1 MYNNC
6 NIFYKNN
13 FNNFIKESNFI
24 LSKLPNSIKT
34 LNLVKKIQNSEY
46 KNWIDLSISNSLDVF
61 KINKILAK
69 QNISYLDSPISDNSK
84 KIKKK
89 NIYSIT
95 SGPKNVYDECYD
107 IINTYSDNIYYI
119 SEKVG
124 VSNNVILANNILL
137 AANLLS
143 VAEVS
148 KFLEQDKININE
160 ALKFINTS
168 SGKSY
173 ASMEL
178 YPKYIL
184 NNNFNYGFS
193 YDLHKKDIIKFLG
206 KRSHLDLNDTY
217 LLKQIFNIY
226 INENNKIHDDMDHIE
241 IVKII
246 K

>member
-1 MYNNC
+1 M
-6 NIFYKNN
+6 
-13 FNNFIKESNFI
+13 
-24 LSKLPNSIKT
+24 SKLPNSIKT

-69 QNISYLDSPISDNSK
+69 QNISYLDSPISENSK
-84 KIKKK
+84 KIKEK

-95 SGPKNVYDECYD
+95 SGPKNIYDECYD

-137 AANLLS
+137 AINLLS

-148 KFLEQDKININE
+148 KFLKHDEIDINE

-173 ASMEL
+173 ATMEL

-193 YDLHKKDIIKFLG
+193 YDLHKNDIIKFLG

-226 INENNKIHDDMDHIE
+226 INENNKIHNDMDHIE